1 MSDAFGEQDRG
12 TPVELS
18 QEIAAAISGSR
29 LVIVPACGPSGWLR
43 IERLT
48 PGEHANRLIVTP
60 RIGGD
65 DIDRFPPTLTDR
77 KIGCEGWTPSE
88 YRRRKLARRLGKDR
102 PRQTSAVIMTIARRI
117 WAPARECA
125 RWRKL
130 SLLRFTVSAFD
141 RLAEVAP
148 CLS

>member
-1 MSDAFGEQDRG
+1 MGRPESRPNPIGDRMSDAFGEQDRG

-65 DIDRFPPTLTDR
+65 GIDRFPPN
-77 KIGCEGWTPSE
+77 
-88 YRRRKLARRLGKDR
+88 AH
-102 PRQTSAVIMTIARRI
+102 
-117 WAPARECA
+117 
-125 RWRKL
+125 
-130 SLLRFTVSAFD
+130 
-141 RLAEVAP
+141 
-148 CLS
+148 